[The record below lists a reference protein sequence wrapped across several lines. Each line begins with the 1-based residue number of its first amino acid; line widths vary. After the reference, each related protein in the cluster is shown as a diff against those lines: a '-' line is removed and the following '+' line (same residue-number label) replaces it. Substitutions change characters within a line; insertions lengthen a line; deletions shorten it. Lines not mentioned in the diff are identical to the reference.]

1 MFTWNFQ
8 YISKARLAETF
19 SQLMLNPQKGDIL
32 IRIHTAIH
40 TEKEAVDLA
49 RFIKSLVP
57 AAGIMGIS
65 TPAPVGSGSSRVMY
79 NQCSISVSQMSQ
91 GHVRTSMLLPD
102 ISGEGIKEAFPND
115 DLRLLLAF
123 FAGSFREA
131 ERFAGIVN
139 DELPGVCLA
148 GGLADISVNAYHKD
162 SKEGFVFNEAGC
174 SNHGILVAAFDGK
187 SFCVTGGYATGI
199 HEVDIKDQDRD
210 TFSEELKKLKEL
222 PDVLHLTDDGK
233 RLLNVS
239 DIDDIGDCK
248 MAFVHDEGI
257 ISDDRKLFQMVEG
270 FSMTETILCYICSS
284 RAKMYPG
291 CTEWELS
298 VYENSN
304 ICGCVMN
311 GVFAVENGKNLL
323 TDWAFS
329 LTVAGEEHRM
339 QRFNPYV
346 FSYTEALSEDNNRLL
361 SHLVHIVRECQ
372 EKGQDIPESVHGF
385 VRECENKL
393 LRTAEDGLPNEAAL
407 ILDMKIKGYD
417 RVCMINVLDASGITA
432 VFPEGTIRMTKNTYI
447 GRCRSYAHRKNY
459 HTYKLDK
466 WMVAVAAPAYL
477 VKLSDFISDME
488 ELQRSLFRTV
498 EGSAAIVPTFCIL
511 DDCDPEYLR
520 DNYNAACNRMKQK
533 NLQFYV
539 YDSDLDRPDVESIRE
554 RYRMVDVINSAIE
567 GDRVFPYFQ
576 GIYDNRKGKI
586 THYEA
591 LMRIAD
597 ETGRIYYPAEFLD
610 VAHSYGL
617 LYDTLS
623 MTMIRKVFDR
633 FRDYKDKEVSI
644 NLSMRDIK
652 NRELVEFICSFLA
665 TASYPGNFVFEILEN
680 EDVDD
685 YEYVLSFVDRIHSL
699 GGCISIDDFGSGYS
713 NLMHVISIH
722 ADYIKIDG
730 SIVRRCSEDKESEHV
745 IAMISG
751 WRALSNR
758 QIGIVAEFVEND
770 DIQKMIEKY
779 GIDFSQGYLFAKP
792 APDIE

>member
-19 SQLMLNPQKGDIL
+19 GQLMLNPQKGDIL

-49 RFIKSLVP
+49 RFIKGLVP

-65 TPAPVGSGSSRVMY
+65 TTAPVGSGRIMP
-79 NQCSISVSQMSQ
+79 NQCLISVSQMSQ

-131 ERFAGIVN
+131 DRFANLVN
-139 DELPGVCLA
+139 EELPGVCLT
-148 GGLADISVNAYHKD
+148 GGLADVSDNAYHKD
-162 SKEGFVFNEAGC
+162 SKDGFIFNETG
-174 SNHGILVAAFDGK
+174 SSSHGILTAAFDGTGL
-187 SFCVTGGYATGI
+187 CVTGGYATGI
-199 HEVDIKDQDRD
+199 HTVDIKKKDAGI
-210 TFSEELKKLKEL
+210 FAEELRKLDEL
-222 PDVLHLTDDGK
+222 PQVIHFTDDGK

-239 DIDDIGDCK
+239 DIDEIGDHK
-248 MAFVHDEGI
+248 MAFIHDEGI
-257 ISDDRKLFQMVEG
+257 ISDDRKLFRMIEG
-270 FSMTETILCYICSS
+270 FSMSETIFCYICSS

-298 VYENSN
+298 MYENSN
-304 ICGCVMN
+304 ICGCVTN
-311 GVFAVENGKNLL
+311 GVFATEDGRNVL
-323 TDWAFS
+323 TDWAFA
-329 LTVAGEEHRM
+329 LTVAGEDHRM

-361 SHLVHIVRECQ
+361 SHIVHIMRINK
-372 EKGQDIPESVHGF
+372 EKGHHIPESVDVF
-385 VRECENKL
+385 VSACENKL

-407 ILDMKIKGYD
+407 IMDMKNKGYD
-417 RVCMINVLDASGITA
+417 RVCMINVLDSSGIAA
-432 VFPEGTIRMTKNTYI
+432 VFSEGTVRMTKNTYI
-447 GRCRSYAHRKNY
+447 GRCRSYAHRKDY

-466 WMVAVAAPAYL
+466 WMVAIAAPAYL

-511 DDCDPEYLR
+511 DDCDPDYLR

-539 YDSDLDRPDVESIRE
+539 YDSDLDRMDIESIRE
-554 RYRMVDVINSAIE
+554 RYHMVDIINSAIE

-576 GIYDNRKGKI
+576 GIYNNRKGKI

-617 LYDTLS
+617 LYDALS
-623 MTMIRKVFDR
+623 MIMIRKVFDK
-633 FRDYKDKEVSI
+633 FRDFKDKEVSI

-652 NRELVEFICSFLA
+652 NRELVEFICGFLA
-665 TASYPGNFVFEILEN
+665 TAAHPGNFVFEILEN

-699 GGCISIDDFGSGYS
+699 GGRVSIDDFGSGYS
-713 NLMHVISIH
+713 NLMHIISIH

-751 WRALSNR
+751 WRKLSLRN
-758 QIGIVAEFVEND
+758 IGIVAEFVENE

-779 GIDFSQGYLFAKP
+779 GIDYSQGYLFSKP
-792 APDIE
+792 APDIEE